1 MSTIHEYDPEILN
14 NDKKM
19 IRTPCLRG
27 IIILI
32 IILRDLGAQ
41 ALFTMLAS
49 EQQQDGVHYWQP
61 LYMIMDEGEETGKL
75 T

>member
-1 MSTIHEYDPEILN
+1 
-14 NDKKM
+14 
-19 IRTPCLRG
+19 
-27 IIILI
+27 
-32 IILRDLGAQ
+32 
-41 ALFTMLAS
+41 MLAS